1 MELTVGSMELGKNR
15 IEALSDGI
23 FAIAMTLLVLELK
36 VPELHADASN
46 VEVWPALMK
55 LWPVFISYAASF
67 ASLGV
72 YWVAH
77 HNMYHAIRHSN
88 RVLLCLN
95 ILFFMFVSFVPFAT
109 SVVNAFPQTQ
119 VAPVF
124 FGANI
129 ALIGWVLYAQWSYA
143 CSQPGMVGAQAT
155 EEYRNLVRS
164 RFFWIPLILSFTV
177 LVCYWSVPIS
187 LGVYMVLLP
196 FYLIPG
202 KTRETAPAP
211 RTAEANV

>member
-1 MELTVGSMELGKNR
+1 MELGKNR

-36 VPELHADASN
+36 LPELPKTASN
-46 VEVWPALMK
+46 VQVWPELMK

-77 HNMYHAIRHSN
+77 HNLYHHVRRAD

-95 ILFFMFVSFVPFAT
+95 VLFFMFVSFVPFST

-119 VAPVF
+119 IAPEF

-129 ALIGWVLYAQWSYA
+129 TLIGWVLWLQWKYA
-143 CSQPGMVGAQAT
+143 CSQPEMLAPHVT
-155 EEYRNLVRS
+155 PEYRDLVRS
-164 RFFWIPLILSFTV
+164 RFFWIPVVLTFTV
-177 LVCYWSVPIS
+177 LVCYWSVELS
-187 LGVYMVLLP
+187 LAVYVLLLP

-202 KTRETAPAP
+202 SVEGRKPSSRGAEQPA
-211 RTAEANV
+211 

>member
-1 MELTVGSMELGKNR
+1 MEPTRPVELGKNR

-36 VPELHADASN
+36 VPELPKTASN
-46 VEVWPALMK
+46 VQVWPELMK

-77 HNMYHAIRHSN
+77 HNLYHHIRRAN

-95 ILFFMFVSFVPFAT
+95 VLFFMFVSFVPFST

-119 VAPVF
+119 VAPEF

-129 ALIGWVLYAQWSYA
+129 TLIGWVLWLQWRYAS
-143 CSQPGMVGAQAT
+143 SQPEMLMPHVT
-155 EEYRNLVRS
+155 REYRDLVRS
-164 RFFWIPLILSFTV
+164 RFFWIPVVLTFTV
-177 LVCYWSVPIS
+177 LVCYWSVELS
-187 LGVYMVLLP
+187 LAVYVLLLP

-202 KTRETAPAP
+202 SVERSKPEPRGAQQPA
-211 RTAEANV
+211 

>member
-1 MELTVGSMELGKNR
+1 MFELGKNR

-36 VPELHADASN
+36 LPALPQSASN

-55 LWPVFISYAASF
+55 LWPVLVSYAASF

-72 YWVAH
+72 YWIAH
-77 HNMYHAIRHSN
+77 HNIYHAIRRSN

-95 ILFFMFVSFVPFAT
+95 ILFFMLVSFVPFAT

-124 FGANI
+124 LGVNM
-129 ALIGWVLYAQWSYA
+129 ALIGWALCWQWSYA
-143 CSQPGMVGAQAT
+143 CSQPEMLAEHVPR
-155 EEYRNLVRS
+155 EYRDLVRG
-164 RFFWIPLILSFTV
+164 RFLWVPAVLTFTV
-177 LVCYWSVPIS
+177 LFCYWSVGLS
-187 LGVYMVLLP
+187 LAVYAVTLP

-202 KTRETAPAP
+202 
-211 RTAEANV
+211 RTGPVERPSPLAEAAQ

>member
-1 MELTVGSMELGKNR
+1 MEWMGKSVELGKNR

-36 VPELHADASN
+36 VPELPKNASN
-46 VEVWPALMK
+46 VEVWPELMK
-55 LWPVFISYAASF
+55 LWPVFVSYAASF

-77 HNMYHAIRHSN
+77 HNLYHHIRRAN

-129 ALIGWVLYAQWSYA
+129 TLIGWVLWLQWKYA
-143 CSQPGMVGAQAT
+143 CSQPEMLAPHVT
-155 EEYRNLVRS
+155 PEYRDQVRRRLFWVPLV
-164 RFFWIPLILSFTV
+164 LTFTV
-177 LVCYWSVPIS
+177 LVCYWSAALS
-187 LGVYMVLLP
+187 LGTYVLLLP
-196 FYLIPG
+196 FYLLPG
-202 KTRETAPAP
+202 PGERETTAPQP
-211 RTAEANV
+211 AESPA